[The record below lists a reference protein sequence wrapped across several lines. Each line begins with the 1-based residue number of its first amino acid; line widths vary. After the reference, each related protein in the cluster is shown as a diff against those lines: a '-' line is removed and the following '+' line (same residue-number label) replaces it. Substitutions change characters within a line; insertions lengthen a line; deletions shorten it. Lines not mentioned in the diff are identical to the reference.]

1 MNKDKGIGRVFLIV
15 LDSLGIG
22 GAPDAALYG
31 DEGSDT
37 LRSVMKSPFFR
48 ARNLGKL
55 GLFRIAGNEAPDEE
69 EKGREMSGPPCG
81 SFARLREESRGKDTT
96 TGHWELAGL
105 ISDTPFPTH
114 PEGFPEEVISE
125 FERRTGRGVLCNRPY
140 SGTEVIRDYGEEHLR
155 TGKLI
160 VYTSADSVFQIA
172 AHEEKVPV
180 EELYGYCRI
189 ARAMLTG
196 KNGVGRVIARPFAGT
211 PGNFYRT
218 SRRHDFSLPPPGET
232 LLDRLKG
239 AGLDVLGVGKIGD
252 IFAGRGLT
260 ENLGV
265 NAGNDDGMAKT
276 MRCAKREFR
285 GLCFVNLVD
294 FDEKYGHRNDVDGYA
309 SAVARFD
316 DWLGR
321 FLSVLRPEDLLMITA
336 DHGCDPATSSTDHSR
351 EDVPLLVYSPSLPG
365 GTDLGVRRFSDVS
378 ASVLDLFGLR
388 GGAGES
394 FWPLLRKNGRKKEK
408 QE

>member
-1 MNKDKGIGRVFLIV
+1 MNKGRGEFVNKDIKIGRACLIV

-37 LRSVMKSPFFR
+37 LRSVMKSRFFR

-55 GLFRIAGNEAPDEE
+55 GLFRIAGNEEPEEE
-69 EKGREMSGPPCG
+69 EKGREMSGPPFG
-81 SFARLREESRGKDTT
+81 SFARLREKSRGKDTT

-105 ISDTPFPTH
+105 ISDTPFPTY

-196 KNGVGRVIARPFAGT
+196 KNGVWRVIARP
-211 PGNFYRT
+211 
-218 SRRHDFSLPPPGET
+218 
-232 LLDRLKG
+232 
-239 AGLDVLGVGKIGD
+239 
-252 IFAGRGLT
+252 
-260 ENLGV
+260 
-265 NAGNDDGMAKT
+265 
-276 MRCAKREFR
+276 CA
-285 GLCFVNLVD
+285 
-294 FDEKYGHRNDVDGYA
+294 
-309 SAVARFD
+309 
-316 DWLGR
+316 
-321 FLSVLRPEDLLMITA
+321 
-336 DHGCDPATSSTDHSR
+336 
-351 EDVPLLVYSPSLPG
+351 
-365 GTDLGVRRFSDVS
+365 
-378 ASVLDLFGLR
+378 
-388 GGAGES
+388 
-394 FWPLLRKNGRKKEK
+394 
-408 QE
+408 